1 MNIEINRLQTFNEWP
16 AHAEV
21 NPQRIAKAGFFATKQ
36 GLEVECFACHLK
48 ISEWNYGDQ
57 VMARHAALSS
67 TCPFV
72 TNPITSGNIPILSTF
87 SVPTSSSDPYSESV
101 EARLAS
107 FENWPSS
114 NVVSPESL
122 ANAGFFYL
130 GDGDNTKCAFCKGV
144 VRAWEQGDNPDH
156 EHKRHFPNCPYV
168 TSVINKRCGPV
179 AFYKK
184 PFTNAQL
191 VQNDQ
196 NLDELGI
203 QTHKGPKRSDFSTV
217 ESRLRS
223 FIGWSSELIQTPEL
237 LAQAGFYYEG
247 IRDQVR
253 CFHCDGG
260 LKHWDPHDD
269 PWTEH
274 ARWFPTCAFVK
285 LVKGQDYVTACARNT
300 ATFSE
305 KAQFAV
311 LRAATRPIM
320 DKKRPLTEPELQEI
334 VDNFS
339 DFDEDIVDFA
349 DESKGEEEVIQYN
362 VYDSESEQSAVED
375 SDYTHE
381 LENQGDKFFYIGK
394 DEENVWKSTP
404 VSFTSKTRSKNIIK
418 ILPGSKGAA
427 KKQNFARDRDC
438 KITSSTEIQA
448 LVGALYIIAVK
459 KGNRSHSIQKIQSTR
474 RKYPITEQEVQA
486 QLSSPQAM
494 AALNIGLT
502 LETVKRAIREKLEQ
516 TGIGYSQADALVE
529 AALNIQHEHVAEHDQ
544 DALEPNFH
552 VDCAVREAIAP
563 VKPSECHN
571 VPVDVA
577 NEMTEQVVEESVRP
591 IPSAK
596 KTLTLEEENRLLK
609 EARLCKICMDA
620 EVGIV
625 FLPCGHLVTC
635 VNCAPNLEDCPVCRS
650 AIKASVRTFLA

>member
-72 TNPITSGNIPILSTF
+72 TNPITSGNIRYFPPL
-87 SVPTSSSDPYSESV
+87 VSSDPYSESV

-130 GDGDNTKCAFCKGV
+130 GDGDNTKCAFLQRSSSGMG
-144 VRAWEQGDNPDH
+144 A
-156 EHKRHFPNCPYV
+156 
-168 TSVINKRCGPV
+168 SVINKRCGPV

-269 PWTEH
+269 PGLNMLDGFQH
-274 ARWFPTCAFVK
+274 
-285 LVKGQDYVTACARNT
+285 
-300 ATFSE
+300 
-305 KAQFAV
+305 
-311 LRAATRPIM
+311 
-320 DKKRPLTEPELQEI
+320 
-334 VDNFS
+334 
-339 DFDEDIVDFA
+339 
-349 DESKGEEEVIQYN
+349 
-362 VYDSESEQSAVED
+362 
-375 SDYTHE
+375 
-381 LENQGDKFFYIGK
+381 
-394 DEENVWKSTP
+394 
-404 VSFTSKTRSKNIIK
+404 
-418 ILPGSKGAA
+418 
-427 KKQNFARDRDC
+427 
-438 KITSSTEIQA
+438 
-448 LVGALYIIAVK
+448 
-459 KGNRSHSIQKIQSTR
+459 SHSIQKIQSTR

-625 FLPCGHLVTC
+625 FYHV
-635 VNCAPNLEDCPVCRS
+635 D
-650 AIKASVRTFLA
+650 I

>member
-16 AHAEV
+16 SDAEV

-36 GLEVECFACHLK
+36 GLEVECFACHVK
-48 ISEWNYGDQ
+48 ISQWNYGDQ
-57 VMARHAALSS
+57 VMARHAALSP

-72 TNPITSGNIPILSTF
+72 TNPITSGNIPVLSTF
-87 SVPTSSSDPYSESV
+87 SVPTSSSDPYRESV
-101 EARLAS
+101 ETRLAT

-122 ANAGFFYL
+122 ANAGFYYL

-144 VRAWEQGDNPDH
+144 VREWEQGDNPDY
-156 EHKRHFPNCPYV
+156 EHRRHFPNCPYV

-179 AFYKK
+179 APYKK
-184 PFTNAQL
+184 PLTNAQL

-223 FIGWSSELIQTPEL
+223 FVGWSSDLIQTPEL

-247 IRDQVR
+247 TRDQVR

-285 LVKGQDYVTACARNT
+285 LVKGQDYVTACARN
-300 ATFSE
+300 
-305 KAQFAV
+305 
-311 LRAATRPIM
+311 
-320 DKKRPLTEPELQEI
+320 
-334 VDNFS
+334 
-339 DFDEDIVDFA
+339 
-349 DESKGEEEVIQYN
+349 
-362 VYDSESEQSAVED
+362 
-375 SDYTHE
+375 
-381 LENQGDKFFYIGK
+381 
-394 DEENVWKSTP
+394 
-404 VSFTSKTRSKNIIK
+404 
-418 ILPGSKGAA
+418 
-427 KKQNFARDRDC
+427 
-438 KITSSTEIQA
+438 
-448 LVGALYIIAVK
+448 IA
-459 KGNRSHSIQKIQSTR
+459 SHSIQKIQSTR
-474 RKYPITEQEVQA
+474 RKYPVTEQEVQA
-486 QLSSPQAM
+486 QLSTPQAM

-516 TGIGYSQADALVE
+516 TGIGYSQGDALVE

-544 DALEPNFH
+544 DTLESLPH
-552 VDCAVREAIAP
+552 VDCALREAIAS
-563 VKPSECHN
+563 VKSPECQDI
-571 VPVDVA
+571 PVDIA
-577 NEMTEQVVEESVRP
+577 NEVTEQFVEEPVRSNAP
-591 IPSAK
+591 VK

-635 VNCAPNLEDCPVCRS
+635 VRCAPNLEDCPVCRS